1 MTTGPQNSSDRALAD
16 LAPGE
21 QGRVVRVV
29 AAVASIAGRMVDLGF
44 SPGTPVAVVRR
55 APLGDPVVYRV
66 KDYEVCLRRAQAACV
81 QVTGAD
87 R

>member
-44 SPGTPVAVVRR
+44 SPAHRWRWCAGRR
-55 APLGDPVVYRV
+55 SATPVVYRV